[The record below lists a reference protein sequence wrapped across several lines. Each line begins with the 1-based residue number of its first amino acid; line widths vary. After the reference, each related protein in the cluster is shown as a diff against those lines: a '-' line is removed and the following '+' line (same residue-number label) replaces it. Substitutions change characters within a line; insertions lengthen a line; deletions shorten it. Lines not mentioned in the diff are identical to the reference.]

1 MTRSHPIDL
10 GGLPLLRGR
19 LRSASLIALVT
30 WGAAVPT
37 GAIAQTDTEAVLQVV
52 QMLFDGME
60 HRDRSLLDAALHPE
74 AQLVTVPD
82 DGGGDAA
89 RVTKGS
95 DFIAGIV
102 ADGPA
107 LLERMW
113 EPEVRIDGPIATAWA
128 PYDFHRGGEFSHC
141 GIDAVQLVR
150 GDAGWRILS
159 VIYTLHGEALCEPS
173 PLGPPTSDPL
183 EAVGVKETLHR

>member
-1 MTRSHPIDL
+1 MAWSIGTAP
-10 GGLPLLRGR
+10 
-19 LRSASLIALVT
+19 
-30 WGAAVPT
+30 
-37 GAIAQTDTEAVLQVV
+37 
-52 QMLFDGME
+52 
-60 HRDRSLLDAALHPE
+60 LLDAALHPE
-74 AQLVTVPD
+74 AQLVAVPD

-95 DFIAGIV
+95 DFIARIV

-113 EPEVRIDGPIATAWA
+113 EPEVRIDGPIATVWA
-128 PYDFHRGGEFSHC
+128 PYDFHQGGEFSHC

-150 GDAGWRILS
+150 GDAGWSILS

-173 PLGPPTSDPL
+173 PLGPPPASDPL
-183 EAVGVKETLHR
+183 EAVRVKESLHG

>member
-60 HRDRSLLDAALHPE
+60 HRDRPLLDAALHPE

-113 EPEVRIDGPIATAWA
+113 EPEVRIDGPIAT
-128 PYDFHRGGEFSHC
+128 PGRRTTFIGGASSAIAGSTRFSSFVAMP
-141 GIDAVQLVR
+141 D
-150 GDAGWRILS
+150 
-159 VIYTLHGEALCEPS
+159 GESFP
-173 PLGPPTSDPL
+173 
-183 EAVGVKETLHR
+183 